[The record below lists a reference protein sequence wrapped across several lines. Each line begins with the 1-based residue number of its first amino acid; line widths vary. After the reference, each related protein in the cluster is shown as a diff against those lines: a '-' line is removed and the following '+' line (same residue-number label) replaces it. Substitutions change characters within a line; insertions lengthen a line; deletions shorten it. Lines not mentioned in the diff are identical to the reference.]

1 MIIARPVISPIDQRF
16 FRINYL
22 WLLAD
27 ETIIAVSISIMAPES
42 DPNGR
47 FTLSGTI
54 DTDGKAIILKTNP
67 VVGAFGPPEEG
78 TEYRVDIE
86 VGTSEGQVNRDS
98 LLFRIDSGVYPI

>member
-16 FRINYL
+16 FRVNYL
-22 WLLAD
+22 WLLQD
-27 ETIIAVSISIMAPES
+27 ELINVVSISIVAPES
-42 DPNGR
+42 DPDGR

-54 DTDGKAIILKTNP
+54 DTDGKAVILKTNP
-67 VVGAFGPPEEG
+67 VVTAFGPPEEG

-86 VGTSEGQVNRDS
+86 IGTDKGQVNRDS

>member
-1 MIIARPVISPIDQRF
+1 MIIARPVISPIDQRY

-22 WLLAD
+22 WLLD
-27 ETIIAVSISIMAPES
+27 TEIINAVSISIVAPES
-42 DPNGR
+42 DPDGR

-54 DTDGKAIILKTNP
+54 DMDGKAVILKTNP

-86 VGTSEGQVNRDS
+86 VGTNEGQVNRDS
-98 LLFRIDSGVYPI
+98 LVFRIDSGVYPI